1 MESARFNMYPSNR
14 DQGSSIVAPSVHKY
28 DFLNAKS
35 LSGLDNRRFIQKG
48 VGYLQT
54 SLGYLGTFFFNFD
67 C

>member
-35 LSGLDNRRFIQKG
+35 LSGLVNRRFVQKG
-48 VGYLQT
+48 VGYL
-54 SLGYLGTFFFNFD
+54 SPFSFNLD